1 MKERQFCSS
10 DSVTS
15 ITSFYYINTSEIPSE
30 LSRKNFI
37 SSYVK
42 ITCYPHMRRDHRRY
56 GYIINSQYTFSF
68 VKERQFRSSDTV
80 TSITSVY
87 YITTI
92 EILSGLFR
100 ENFISSH
107 VKITCYLHMRRDH
120 RRYGYIINRA
130 FESKPIWYFTG
141 VYIINRILHT
151 RLWIWI
157 LSCRFQ
163 LHISRV
169 SSAHSWDIELT
180 TWR

>member
-80 TSITSVY
+80 MSITSVY

-151 RLWIWI
+151 RLWI
-157 LSCRFQ
+157 
-163 LHISRV
+163 
-169 SSAHSWDIELT
+169 
-180 TWR
+180 